1 MFNSFKKGW
10 HWICRILLIIED
22 VLISLAMVKITEN
35 VSENFK
41 TTKYPENLLND
52 LFLGKFYRQ
61 GIELG
66 GGDST

>member
-1 MFNSFKKGW
+1 M
-10 HWICRILLIIED
+10 
-22 VLISLAMVKITEN
+22 LISLAMVKITEN